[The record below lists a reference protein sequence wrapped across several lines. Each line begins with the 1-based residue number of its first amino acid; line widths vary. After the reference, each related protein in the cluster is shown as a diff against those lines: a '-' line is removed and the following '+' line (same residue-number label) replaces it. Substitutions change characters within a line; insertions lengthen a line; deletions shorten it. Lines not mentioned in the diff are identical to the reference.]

1 MTEKIE
7 IELNFNDFAKKNS
20 NIIEL
25 KQQKAIN
32 YQKLLT
38 CKAVEDQTKD
48 YDFSDSWREE
58 LSDKIE
64 RLKPIA
70 EQELKD
76 ASENINK
83 YLFQYTKAVFEY
95 HKPVIETPK
104 DEYIKEYSKKIRGL
118 IAAGSGQL
126 EPETIF
132 NMVKVL
138 YINTESKP
146 SGDNN

>member
-20 NIIEL
+20 DIIEL

-48 YDFSDSWREE
+48 CDFSDSWRGE

-83 YLFQYTKAVFEY
+83 YLFSFVKAVFEF
-95 HKPVIETPK
+95 HRAVIEMPK
-104 DEYIKEYSKKIRGL
+104 DDRIKEYSKKIRGL

-126 EPETIF
+126 ESETIF